1 MSGVDGFIKGTHV
14 VLTAAFGRTEPTV
27 TLVRFAYP
35 YSMHSHSSILPRTAV
50 ALDKGE
56 QIVSRKGTKR

>member
-1 MSGVDGFIKGTHV
+1 MSGIDGCIKGMHV
-14 VLTAAFGRTEPTV
+14 VLTAAFGRTEPMV
-27 TLVRFAYP
+27 TIIRFAYP

-50 ALDKGE
+50 ALDREE